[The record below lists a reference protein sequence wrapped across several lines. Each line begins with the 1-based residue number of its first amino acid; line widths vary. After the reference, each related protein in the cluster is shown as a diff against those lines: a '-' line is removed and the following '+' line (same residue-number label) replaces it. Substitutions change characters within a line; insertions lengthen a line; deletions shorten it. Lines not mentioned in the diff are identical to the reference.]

1 MTYIKEM
8 HSPIGTLTIASD
20 GVSITGLWMEG
31 QKFFRAGLSAE
42 NQDGSSIPAIQDTIR
57 LLEQFFQGKQTEFFN
72 LPLNPQGTAFQKA
85 VWHLLRQIP
94 RGSTV
99 TYGDIAAALEA
110 TTGRRTAP
118 RAVGNAVGRNPISIL
133 IPCHRVTGADGSLT
147 GYAGGLERKQ
157 FLLNLEKT
165 KEPLG

>member
-42 NQDGSSIPAIQDTIR
+42 NQDGTSIPATQDTIR
-57 LLEQFFQGKQTEFFN
+57 QLEQYFQGKQTEFFN

-85 VWHLLRQIP
+85 VWQLLRQIP

-110 TTGRRTAP
+110 STGRRTAP